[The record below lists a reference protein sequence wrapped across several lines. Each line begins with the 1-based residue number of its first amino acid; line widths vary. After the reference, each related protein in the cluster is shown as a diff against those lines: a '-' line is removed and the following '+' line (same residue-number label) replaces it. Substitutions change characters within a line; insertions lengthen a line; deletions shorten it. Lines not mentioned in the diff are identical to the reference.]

1 MHNLNN
7 LSIFNINAFS
17 VENNNPDIPTPEQ
30 SNIYNAFN
38 RVRAVAGFRGIITS
52 MSFHNGFWEID
63 IAKGSKTKTYS
74 FNAVSFKKKFKEE
87 KKSVLPL
94 PGKNELQ
101 RNSHK

>member
-1 MHNLNN
+1 MKCIILIIS
-7 LSIFNINAFS
+7 LFFNINAFS

-87 KKSVLPL
+87 KKIRVTSSR
-94 PGKNELQ
+94 KE
-101 RNSHK
+101 